1 MTKTYD
7 GRWILR
13 TMLFT
18 AGHNEKYIDKALGS
32 NADCIVLDLE
42 DAVPDGMKDKARNLI
57 RDTLSGDLQSN
68 KPIMVRINALE
79 SGLTLIDLD
88 SVCCKNLCG
97 FILSKPYCGDD
108 IKAFDAMLKL
118 KERVLGLEIG
128 HFDIIPL
135 METSQSVL
143 KAYEIAVASPR
154 IIGLLFGCE
163 DFLADTEG
171 LYGPDERTL
180 LLPRHLILLAA
191 RAAKI
196 VPIDC
201 PYVHAHDD
209 AGLREHTQQAK
220 ELGFEGMLVMSP
232 QQIDIIREMYT
243 PSNKEVAEAITMV
256 QCAEDAVKNNRGIAI
271 YDGKLIAPPTLKGA
285 QKILSRSEAIK
296 RFEESRND

>member
-1 MTKTYD
+1 MTKAYT

-42 DAVPDGMKDKARNLI
+42 DAVPNGMKDKARNLI
-57 RDTLSGDLQSN
+57 RYTLSGEPQSN
-68 KPIMVRINALE
+68 KPIMVRINSLE

-88 SVCCKNLCG
+88 SVCCENLCG
-97 FILSKPYCGDD
+97 FILSKPYCSDD

-118 KERVLGLEIG
+118 KEEVLGLEIG

-135 METSQSVL
+135 METSQAVL

-163 DFLADTEG
+163 DFLADTES

-191 RAAKI
+191 RAARI
-196 VPIDC
+196 VPIDS
-201 PYVHAHDD
+201 PYVQAHDD
-209 AGLREHTQQAK
+209 TGLREHIQRAK

-232 QQIDIIREMYT
+232 QQIDIAHEMFT
-243 PSNKEVAEAITMV
+243 PSDKEVTEAIKMV

-271 YDGKLIAPPTLKGA
+271 YDNKLVAPPTLKGA
-285 QKILSRSEAIK
+285 QKILHRSEAIK
-296 RFEESRND
+296 EFEKE